1 MKKDFNKLKKIKV
14 WPDEYFKYRDLNDPL
29 RVAQYK
35 LDSIFIRKFINSG
48 NICDVGCGTGE
59 FLRYLKFNGNLYGME
74 TNLAAKK
81 KASNFISFNKNIYTE
96 KNYFDLVIFRG
107 TIQHV
112 DTPFL
117 MIKKAYESLKEGGYV
132 IFLAT
137 PNADSILYRLKK
149 NLHFLEDA
157 YNFYIPSEKT
167 LINALRNFSF
177 KIQAVEFPYWN
188 TPYRNFF
195 KDHFFF
201 LLNLFSRKFYKH
213 AFWGSSMNIC
223 AKKNT
228 LKSALKIL

>member
-1 MKKDFNKLKKIKV
+1 MKKYLNNLKKVKV
-14 WPDEYFKYRDLNDPL
+14 WPDEYFKYRDLNDLL
-29 RVAQYK
+29 RIAQYK
-35 LDSIFIRKFINSG
+35 LDSIFIRRFINSG
-48 NICDVGCGTGE
+48 NVCDVGCGTGE

-74 TNLAAKK
+74 TNLMAKK
-81 KASNFISFNKNIYTE
+81 KASNLISFKKNIFTE

-117 MIKKAYESLKEGGYV
+117 MLQKAYESLKDGGYI

-137 PNADSILYRLKK
+137 PNAGSILYRLKQ
-149 NLHFLEDA
+149 NLPFLESA

-167 LINALRNFSF
+167 LTNALRNFSF
-177 KIQAVEFPYWN
+177 EFQMVEFPYWN

-201 LLNLFSRKFYKH
+201 LLNLFSSKFYKH

-223 AKKNT
+223 AKKRVT
-228 LKSALKIL
+228 QDLL